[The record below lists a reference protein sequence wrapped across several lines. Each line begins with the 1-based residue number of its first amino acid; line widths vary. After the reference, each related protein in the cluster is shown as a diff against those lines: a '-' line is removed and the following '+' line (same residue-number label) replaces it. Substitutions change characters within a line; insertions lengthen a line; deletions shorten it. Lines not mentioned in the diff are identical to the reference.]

1 MSNVIAST
9 LARMLIMSRSRTRG
23 ALVSAMLLSVFLA
36 DGCIHHETSTIEVT
50 PDALASTPA
59 LRTATNLPD
68 QFTIVTPASTPGDC
82 PSQLR
87 DPGLDATLRLQRS
100 IMRQVPDSTG
110 AGYRAL
116 GDYSVEPRGVYG
128 EEVGEG
134 VRVDCARLRAIG
146 VVRL

>member
-1 MSNVIAST
+1 
-9 LARMLIMSRSRTRG
+9 
-23 ALVSAMLLSVFLA
+23 MLLTVFLA
-36 DGCIHHETSTIEVT
+36 DGCIHHESSTVEVT
-50 PDALASTPA
+50 PDAMESTSA
-59 LRTATNLPD
+59 VRTATNLPE

-87 DPGLDATLRLQRS
+87 DPGLSATLRLQRS

-110 AGYRAL
+110 AGYRAI